1 MYPNS
6 PVRLADERRDIELR
20 VRATPV
26 PKPNPVVTLRIRPP
40 VGTAADIQLAP
51 EAVVPVDNAPGEY
64 AVKASLPAALQSL
77 RISIIL
83 NGDERDESIAWSI
96 TTPDNSQLEKLP
108 SFAVSNNRRRATA
121 AVTGDAPINIY
132 GGYLSVSGRSANGT
146 TIGAVLDQKVGGTFQ
161 RYAELAA
168 TRTSQVQSDWV
179 YRVQVPKDLPDNF
192 VGRVNLYVQRGDQ
205 FRFSSKPVDIQR
217 ANLPGATLEITS
229 IQQNSETPKADRTP
243 YYNSSDLKLTCRS
256 TQTDFDGMLVL
267 LSRNQEIED
276 TRFQIANAAANP
288 ILPWTIPAPGAYE
301 LRIGLVYG
309 DTLLP
314 QVSDSKTIRFRR
326 AGPAPTR
333 AEVAQASRTAA
344 SGVVR
349 VTFDAESPLKA
360 GSVDDSNFQLK
371 RARSSDLIAINTVT
385 IDPADGRYVD
395 LKIDSGLE
403 ADDYTLVVKRTA
415 SDSANVIRDRYEN
428 PLGQGADGSDG
439 RTEFTLTFSYGVESD
454 PLTGAVVGDVPL
466 TKDRSLKDFTGPNV
480 EFPEYTDPRPST
492 NGFNPSDKVV
502 SRVARLYYNRD
513 AHRVAQL
520 INRDARSYNR
530 QAVTQQQQLADNA
543 RRDADNFTDERRA
556 TETQAIR
563 AAQRAR
569 AAEDALLQA
578 QQALTQST
586 TELQNLRGQLAD
598 GTNAIRDQRTELDR
612 ANANVASAQ
621 QRLEQA
627 KAVTAEKKRLADDAA
642 AAAKTTSAGKTTD
655 TIESSSL
662 SLTDRT
668 SQTMTSATEFSTL
681 EGPTQ
686 TVEQEAYAQ
695 AVRDQA
701 AAERALN
708 AALGA
713 QSRQQQALQGAEDQ
727 LARMRQA
734 QGDAL
739 ARQQN
744 STRLVNVALGEV
756 AAARETEVQKA
767 DQLQSRQAREDR
779 AYDTLFRREVAA
791 ANEDPDT
798 YAPGKPDSIDPV
810 EQVSI
815 SVVGEGVIQLR
826 GPIKGVNLA
835 RMQIHDLDAP
845 VGQVKVAVHT
855 VQVNGERGDRIEPVV
870 ERIQR
875 YVDHSRFLTAQS
887 AQMLRRAVTEV
898 ASRRAEMVFAECEGL
913 SQYERDQRYIEAFFG
928 QQFLAELR
936 ELDSEFLRTGNKILS
951 LHSMDTTSLAQCLFL
966 MSLAKND
973 IRMEILTEFE
983 RLVTCQLP
991 MDEMEYFDASNARKK
1006 FGHLFHKQKFQ
1017 FFAQNARFVSLRGMY
1032 QAEVAGPDTL
1042 TPMQREFIR
1051 LAQIFKSR
1059 LITEIEFKQRVMER
1073 AMIEDRFDNF
1083 SERMQRAARS
1093 DDAAQEELKTV
1104 EREVITARL
1113 TASRQI
1119 RSLIALINATVSESQ
1134 QLMVEFVQASEQDG
1148 KSADR
1153 QTNPKSDATD
1163 LLSYLDSSFPETIED
1178 FRKSPGKQWLLFN
1191 LRKYQDIL
1199 CETVTTVSGA
1209 ARRITPL
1216 SEE

>member
-1 MYPNS
+1 MP
-6 PVRLADERRDIELR
+6 
-20 VRATPV
+20 TF
-26 PKPNPVVTLRIRPP
+26 VVRIRPQ
-40 VGTAADIQLAP
+40 VGPLQNVRVADADVALINGTHD
-51 EAVVPVDNAPGEY
+51 EFAVQAN
-64 AVKASLPAALQSL
+64 LPAALQNL

-229 IQQNSETPKADRTP
+229 IQQNSEAPKADRTP

-360 GSVDDSNFQLK
+360 GSVDTSNLQLN
-371 RARSSDLIAINTVT
+371 RTRGSTGITISSVT

-403 ADDYTLVVKRTA
+403 ADDYTLVVKRTGSGA
-415 SDSANVIRDRYEN
+415 GSDSAKVIRDRYEN
-428 PLGQGADGSDG
+428 PLGQAADGSDG
-439 RTEFTLTFSYGVESD
+439 RTEFTLTFSYGVDSD
-454 PLTGAVVGDVPL
+454 PLTGTIVGDVPL
-466 TKDRSLKDFTGPNV
+466 TRDRSLKDFTGPNV

-569 AAEDALLQA
+569 A
-578 QQALTQST
+578 
-586 TELQNLRGQLAD
+586 
-598 GTNAIRDQRTELDR
+598 
-612 ANANVASAQ
+612 
-621 QRLEQA
+621 
-627 KAVTAEKKRLADDAA
+627 
-642 AAAKTTSAGKTTD
+642 
-655 TIESSSL
+655 
-662 SLTDRT
+662 
-668 SQTMTSATEFSTL
+668 
-681 EGPTQ
+681 
-686 TVEQEAYAQ
+686 
-695 AVRDQA
+695 
-701 AAERALN
+701 
-708 AALGA
+708 
-713 QSRQQQALQGAEDQ
+713 
-727 LARMRQA
+727 
-734 QGDAL
+734 
-739 ARQQN
+739 
-744 STRLVNVALGEV
+744 
-756 AAARETEVQKA
+756 
-767 DQLQSRQAREDR
+767 
-779 AYDTLFRREVAA
+779 
-791 ANEDPDT
+791 
-798 YAPGKPDSIDPV
+798 
-810 EQVSI
+810 
-815 SVVGEGVIQLR
+815 
-826 GPIKGVNLA
+826 
-835 RMQIHDLDAP
+835 
-845 VGQVKVAVHT
+845 
-855 VQVNGERGDRIEPVV
+855 
-870 ERIQR
+870 
-875 YVDHSRFLTAQS
+875 
-887 AQMLRRAVTEV
+887 
-898 ASRRAEMVFAECEGL
+898 
-913 SQYERDQRYIEAFFG
+913 
-928 QQFLAELR
+928 
-936 ELDSEFLRTGNKILS
+936 
-951 LHSMDTTSLAQCLFL
+951 
-966 MSLAKND
+966 
-973 IRMEILTEFE
+973 
-983 RLVTCQLP
+983 
-991 MDEMEYFDASNARKK
+991 
-1006 FGHLFHKQKFQ
+1006 
-1017 FFAQNARFVSLRGMY
+1017 
-1032 QAEVAGPDTL
+1032 
-1042 TPMQREFIR
+1042 
-1051 LAQIFKSR
+1051 
-1059 LITEIEFKQRVMER
+1059 
-1073 AMIEDRFDNF
+1073 
-1083 SERMQRAARS
+1083 
-1093 DDAAQEELKTV
+1093 
-1104 EREVITARL
+1104 
-1113 TASRQI
+1113 
-1119 RSLIALINATVSESQ
+1119 
-1134 QLMVEFVQASEQDG
+1134 
-1148 KSADR
+1148 
-1153 QTNPKSDATD
+1153 
-1163 LLSYLDSSFPETIED
+1163 
-1178 FRKSPGKQWLLFN
+1178 
-1191 LRKYQDIL
+1191 
-1199 CETVTTVSGA
+1199 
-1209 ARRITPL
+1209 
-1216 SEE
+1216 